1 MTLDNFLVALFV
13 GSALL
18 ALWFLVRFPDKS
30 PSDFGRALL
39 HVSAAILLSPMTT
52 RLAVVVWNRGLPL
65 AAIFGLLL
73 PLLFYTFLSGAWF
86 FRLATETLHRYRH

>member
-1 MTLDNFLVALFV
+1 MDTFLVALFV
-13 GSALL
+13 GSAVL
-18 ALWFLVRFPDKS
+18 ALWFLLRFPDKG
-30 PSDFGRALL
+30 PSDFARALL

-52 RLAVVVWNRGLPL
+52 RLAVVVWNRGYPL
-65 AAIFGLLL
+65 AAIFGVLL

>member
-1 MTLDNFLVALFV
+1 MSLSSFLVSLFI

-18 ALWFLVRFPDKS
+18 ALWFIVRFPDRS

-39 HVSAAILLSPMTT
+39 HVSAALLLSPMTT
-52 RLAVVVWNRGLPL
+52 RLAVVVWNRGYPL
-65 AAIFGLLL
+65 AAIFGVLL

-86 FRLATETLHRYRH
+86 FRLATETIHRYRH